1 MVESKP
7 TVMTSKLTL
16 GSIIALFPLV
26 AAMFA
31 IDSHYISTDE
41 VDVINKNV
49 QTIADNQMQATL
61 DVSKQV
67 EDNGAHMRIGLAE
80 IRIELYQE
88 RLDNLVLMPP
98 EDVTDYHKK
107 RRVVLERQVV
117 KYQKNID
124 LDRHTLREGS

>member
-7 TVMTSKLTL
+7 TVMTSKLTQ
-16 GSIIALFPLV
+16 GRIIALFPLV

-31 IDSHYISTDE
+31 IDAHYISTDE

-61 DVSKQV
+61 EVSKQV
-67 EDNGAHMRIGLAE
+67 EDNGAQMRIGLAE

-98 EDVTDYHKK
+98 AEVTDYHKK